1 MSKKISVVPLCE
13 KNEKDFYQIVE
24 EYLPDSNLEKVK
36 MYAGLFPNAFLVL
49 LCENEVI
56 GVAFGW
62 DRKIEFPE
70 DDSFVLNGIAV
81 HSDWQK
87 NGYGKQLLKAFEAAA
102 EEYGE
107 SVVSLGSAGGD
118 VEKFYIDCGYLP
130 MEYKYWENGGPV
142 VEKSFEGSEE
152 YYSYVR
158 KNKDGFVVMYKN
170 L

>member
-62 DRKIEFPE
+62 ERKI
-70 DDSFVLNGIAV
+70 D
-81 HSDWQK
+81 
-87 NGYGKQLLKAFEAAA
+87 
-102 EEYGE
+102 
-107 SVVSLGSAGGD
+107 
-118 VEKFYIDCGYLP
+118 
-130 MEYKYWENGGPV
+130 
-142 VEKSFEGSEE
+142 
-152 YYSYVR
+152 
-158 KNKDGFVVMYKN
+158 FVVMYKN